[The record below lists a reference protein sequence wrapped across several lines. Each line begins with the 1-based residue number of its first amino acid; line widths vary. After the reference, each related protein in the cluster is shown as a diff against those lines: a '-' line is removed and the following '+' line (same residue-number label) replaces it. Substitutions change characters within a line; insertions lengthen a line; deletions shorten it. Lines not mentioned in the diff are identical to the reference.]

1 MEFRIPP
8 VVAQPAIKMSTEKS
22 DELLKYLEDNGI
34 AVRTF
39 EHPPVHTVEESRAL
53 RGDIPGVHTKN
64 LFLRDGK
71 KRFFLFVTDESSAIN
86 LKALSKIIGAKGG
99 LSFGSPDALM
109 EMLGITAGS
118 VSLLAALNDPEQKV
132 TVVIDEALLRAEKI
146 NCHPL
151 TNQRTTSLTR
161 SDISAFMKATGHT
174 PMYVSLEEP
183 DKVE

>member
-1 MEFRIPP
+1 MEFRIPHA
-8 VVAQPAIKMSTEKS
+8 VAQPAIQMSTEKS

-39 EHPPVHTVEESRAL
+39 EHPPVHTVEEARAL

-71 KRFFLFVTDESSAIN
+71 KRFFLFITDESRAIN
-86 LKALSKIIGAKGG
+86 LKALSKIVGAKGG

-118 VSLLAALNDPEQKV
+118 VSLLAALNDPERKV
-132 TVVIDEALLRAEKI
+132 TVVIDEALLSAEKI

-151 TNQRTTSLTR
+151 TNRRTTSLTR
-161 SDISAFMKATGHT
+161 DDIAAFMETTGHA
-174 PMYVSLEEP
+174 PMYVSLEEH
-183 DKVE
+183 DKAE

>member
-1 MEFRIPP
+1 MA
-8 VVAQPAIKMSTEKS
+8 AQQATPMNTEKS
-22 DELLKYLEDNGI
+22 DELLKYLEDRGI
-34 AVRTF
+34 AVKTF

-53 RGDIPGVHTKN
+53 RGDIPGAHTKN

-71 KRFFLFVTDESSAIN
+71 KRFFLLVTDESRAIN

-118 VSLLAALNDPEQKV
+118 VSLLAMLNDPEQKV
-132 TVVIDEALLRAEKI
+132 TVVIDDGLLSAEKI

-151 TNQRTTSLTR
+151 TNRRTTSLTR
-161 SDISAFMKATGHT
+161 DDIAAFLAATGHS
-174 PMYVSLEEP
+174 PMYVSLEEQ
-183 DKVE
+183 DKIE

>member
-1 MEFRIPP
+1 MNI
-8 VVAQPAIKMSTEKS
+8 EKS
-22 DELLKYLEDNGI
+22 DELLKYLEDKGI
-34 AVRTF
+34 PVKTF

-71 KRFFLFVTDESSAIN
+71 KRFFLFVTDESRAIN
-86 LKALSKIIGAKGG
+86 LKALSKIIGAKGV
-99 LSFGSPDALM
+99 SFGSPDALM

-132 TVVIDEALLRAEKI
+132 TVVIDEALLSAERI

-151 TNQRTTSLTR
+151 SNRRTTSLTR
-161 SDISAFMKATGHT
+161 DDIAAFMAATGHT
-174 PMYVSLEEP
+174 PMYVAIEEQG
-183 DKVE
+183 DTE

>member
-1 MEFRIPP
+1 MNI
-8 VVAQPAIKMSTEKS
+8 EKS
-22 DELLKYLEDNGI
+22 DELLKYLEDKGI
-34 AVRTF
+34 PVKTF

-71 KRFFLFVTDESSAIN
+71 KRFFLFVTDESRAIN

-118 VSLLAALNDPEQKV
+118 VSLLAARNDPEQKV
-132 TVVIDEALLRAEKI
+132 TVVIDEALLSAERI

-151 TNQRTTSLTR
+151 SNRRTTSLTR
-161 SDISAFMKATGHT
+161 DDITAFMAATGHT
-174 PMYVSLEEP
+174 PMYVAIEEQG
-183 DKVE
+183 DTE